1 MKFALCSLLVSA
13 LSATAKADESI
24 LSVHGAGTTNPS
36 KCYWS
41 VMEKMQARSKNPI
54 RLTYRAV
61 GSTTGQVEFVNNGD
75 ADAVVAFAS
84 GDIPLTEA
92 NYNAANTEVVHL
104 PVLLGAVS
112 FFHSV
117 EDATG
122 QTIAKLNLT
131 ACVISKIYTGE
142 ITQWDDQEI
151 KDLNPNLNLP
161 DDNGNGITVAR
172 RNNGSSSTESTTQ
185 VRRHSVHSIDLLF
198 EWRVS
203 CEYILDPIR
212 RTALVVLCASR

>member
-13 LSATAKADESI
+13 LSASTVTATHDGET
-24 LSVHGAGTTNPS
+24 LSVHGSGTTNPS

-41 VMEKMQARSKNPI
+41 VMEKMQARSRHPI

-75 ADAVVAFAS
+75 AEAVVSFAS
-84 GDIPLTEA
+84 GDIPLTTE
-92 NYNAANTEVVHL
+92 NYNAANGANGDVVHL

-131 ACVISKIYTGE
+131 ACALSKIYTGE

-172 RNNGSSSTESTTQ
+172 RNSGSSSTESVTK
-185 VRRHSVHSIDLLF
+185 VRRHSVFSALRMDLFIVGVEVL
-198 EWRVS
+198 S
-203 CEYILDPIR
+203 CIF
-212 RTALVVLCASR
+212 